1 MMRKGT
7 ILIVDDEFDSA
18 TVMAVRRGLD
28 EEGWDPVVVRPE
40 ANSGYANWDGADE
53 FEAAAIYAIEERQ
66 PDGVLLDVR
75 FGDQAEER
83 FKGLDILQRI
93 VERFPGLP
101 VLMFTQYAQ
110 GPDRDTAVRGTLARE
125 APVDFIDKLASP
137 GEVVLRLRRL
147 IGTSPGTISIG
158 GRPDCQILVNKDSRL
173 VYADKGRRDGPG
185 V

>member
-1 MMRKGT
+1 MTRKGT

-40 ANSGYANWDGADE
+40 ANWSLADE
-53 FEAAAIYAIEERQ
+53 FEDAALYAIEERQ

-110 GPDRDTAVRGTLARE
+110 GPDRDTAVRSTLARE

-147 IGTSPGTISIG
+147 IGASPNTISIG
-158 GRPDCQILVNKDSRL
+158 GRPGLSDIGQQRL
-173 VYADKGRRDGPG
+173 PARLRRQGRPDGPG
-185 V
+185 L